1 MLTFEVL
8 LCFQPTRYS
17 VTMTMS
23 ERRRQLTHRRHFRL
37 FVGTTDAAE
46 EVKLSLQQASGF
58 QTDRKH
64 WAVGGGRQKH
74 IKVHQRFSEYTNIN
88 SIMPAWNSAYALIT
102 QREIHESWNSPRL
115 WADVLETVNNTETT
129 GTDHTLTYCCFINGL
144 IFNNCWNHNQTVQHP
159 DFL

>member
-88 SIMPAWNSAYALIT
+88 SIMPAWNC
-102 QREIHESWNSPRL
+102 IHFNHTERNSWEL
-115 WADVLETVNNTETT
+115 KLTTTVGRCPGDRQQHWNNRHRS
-129 GTDHTLTYCCFINGL
+129 HTYILLLYQW
-144 IFNNCWNHNQTVQHP
+144 FN
-159 DFL
+159 F